1 MDSFVQIRG
10 IRIRDDEVM
19 SVSAADQAGRKLPL
33 AQLVGQTRQMLMLL
47 VGSSHE
53 PGKLGGR
60 KHRNFTVV
68 KSDEPV
74 T

>member
-1 MDSFVQIRG
+1 LTSRYEAKVTIYNCRSS
-10 IRIRDDEVM
+10 E
-19 SVSAADQAGRKLPL
+19 LPL
-33 AQLVGQTRQMLMLL
+33 AQLVGQTHQVIMLL
-47 VGSSHE
+47 VGGSHE

-60 KHRNFTVV
+60 KRRNFTVV

>member
-1 MDSFVQIRG
+1 MDSLVQVRV

-19 SVSAADQAGRKLPL
+19 SVSAADQAGSKLPL
-33 AQLVGQTRQMLMLL
+33 AQLAGETLQVLMLL
-47 VGSSHE
+47 VGGSHE

-60 KHRNFTVV
+60 QRWNFTVV